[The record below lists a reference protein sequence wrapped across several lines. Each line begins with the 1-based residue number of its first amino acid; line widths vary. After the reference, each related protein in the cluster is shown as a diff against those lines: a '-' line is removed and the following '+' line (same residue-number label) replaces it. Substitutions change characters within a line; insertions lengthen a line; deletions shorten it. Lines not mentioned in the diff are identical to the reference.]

1 MYYKI
6 IEMVLIIIV
15 IIGIIIYTY
24 YVRNSKRKYI
34 KMVKKNRYMAHALGG
49 IDGENYTNSKEA
61 LESNYNKGIRLFE
74 VDINLTADGK
84 IVCVHGWKKS
94 DYEKKIGIKYNSENS
109 IMTYE
114 KFKNVKIKDKYT
126 TMGFD
131 DLVSYMKKY
140 KDIYVMLDI
149 GSKTYEETKKIY
161 SEILNVTQNKNILDR
176 LITGRTH
183 CGYD

>member
-1 MYYKI
+1 M
-6 IEMVLIIIV
+6 
-15 IIGIIIYTY
+15 T
-24 YVRNSKRKYI
+24 
-34 KMVKKNRYMAHALGG
+34 KK
-49 IDGENYTNSKEA
+49 KQ
-61 LESNYNKGIRLFE
+61 
-74 VDINLTADGK
+74 
-84 IVCVHGWKKS
+84 
-94 DYEKKIGIKYNSENS
+94 
-109 IMTYE
+109 
-114 KFKNVKIKDKYT
+114 KNVKIKDKYT